1 MFVEQIIFVCN
12 SDRIIKIGQYL
23 RKLCS
28 NEKGS
33 SFVTRS
39 VYRIRAWDRSV
50 YRIRAWDRPILL
62 LYVQMLSILPSAFL
76 LILSVS
82 E

>member
-1 MFVEQIIFVCN
+1 MFVCN

-33 SFVTRS
+33 SFFDS
-39 VYRIRAWDRSV
+39 Q
-50 YRIRAWDRPILL
+50 LL
-62 LYVQMLSILPSAFL
+62 SLYV
-76 LILSVS
+76 VS
-82 E
+82 LQLDYYGSNAY